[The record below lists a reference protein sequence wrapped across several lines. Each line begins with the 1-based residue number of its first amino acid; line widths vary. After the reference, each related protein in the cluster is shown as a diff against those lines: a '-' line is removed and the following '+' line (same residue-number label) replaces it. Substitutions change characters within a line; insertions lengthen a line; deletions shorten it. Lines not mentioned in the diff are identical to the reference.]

1 MVPMFD
7 IFSGRFRQKDA
18 IWIDS
23 VEGLAEA
30 CQAMLRAAAEKPVPH
45 FVLSS
50 HGCVAVPSIDT
61 TSFLRKL
68 ESERAEATAG
78 SLKHDV
84 AITHVETLRIRCE
97 PCLRCEDFGP
107 SPSAAR
113 GTSTAEPRKESCVTY
128 QRIVKH
134 RP

>member
-1 MVPMFD
+1 MFD

-50 HGCVAVPSIDT
+50 HGCVAVDSLDT
-61 TSFLRKL
+61 TSFLRKQ
-68 ESERAEATAG
+68 ESER
-78 SLKHDV
+78 
-84 AITHVETLRIRCE
+84 
-97 PCLRCEDFGP
+97 
-107 SPSAAR
+107 
-113 GTSTAEPRKESCVTY
+113 
-128 QRIVKH
+128 VK
-134 RP
+134 RRLAL

>member
-7 IFSGRFRQKDA
+7 IFSGRFPQKDA

-30 CQAMLRAAAEKPVPH
+30 YQAMLRAAAEKPVPH

-50 HGCVAVPSIDT
+50 HSCVAVASLDT
-61 TSFLRKL
+61 TSFLREQ
-68 ESERAEATAG
+68 ESERAEAAAG
-78 SLKHDV
+78 SLKHNI
-84 AITHVETLRIRCE
+84 AIIHVETLRIQCE

-113 GTSTAEPRKESCVTY
+113 GTSTAEPREESCVTY
-128 QRIVKH
+128 QRIMKH

>member
-7 IFSGRFRQKDA
+7 IFSGRFPQKDA

-30 CQAMLRAAAEKPVPH
+30 YQAMLRAAAEKPVPH

-50 HGCVAVPSIDT
+50 HSCVAVASIDT
-61 TSFLRKL
+61 TSFLREQ
-68 ESERAEATAG
+68 ESERAEAAAG

-84 AITHVETLRIRCE
+84 AITHVESCGFDVNRVCVVKTLGRRRALHE
-97 PCLRCEDFGP
+97 ERVL
-107 SPSAAR
+107 
-113 GTSTAEPRKESCVTY
+113 
-128 QRIVKH
+128 QNLVK
-134 RP
+134 RVVLLINE

>member
-1 MVPMFD
+1 MIPMFD
-7 IFSGRFRQKDA
+7 IFSGRFLQKDA

-30 CQAMLRAAAEKPVPH
+30 YQAMLRGAAEKPVPH

-50 HGCVAVPSIDT
+50 HSCVAGASLDST
-61 TSFLRKL
+61 FFLREQ
-68 ESERAEATAG
+68 ESERAEAAAG

-97 PCLRCEDFGP
+97 PCLHCEDFGP

-113 GTSTAEPRKESCVTY
+113 GTSTEEFRKESCVTY